1 MNNAKTPETPRK
13 TRRQFD
19 RETALTTAME
29 LFWRHGYEAT
39 SMSMLLKAL
48 NLTAPSLYMAF
59 GNKEQLF
66 QEAVGHY
73 NRQYGAKVFAPLKS
87 GGQARKAIEQV
98 LYNSADLVASG
109 KNPNGCLVSFG
120 AINSADP
127 LAVPSS
133 LLKSI
138 RKIVFNNLRECF
150 QNAVVSGEL
159 PESTDT
165 ARLARYYQGILGAI
179 QLLSLDGATPAELRA
194 VARDALKAW
203 PGKESLAKSA
213 D

>member
-1 MNNAKTPETPRK
+1 MSNAKTSETIRK

-19 RETALTTAME
+19 RDAALTTAMD

-48 NLTAPSLYMAF
+48 HLTAPSLYMAF

-66 QEAVGHY
+66 QKAVENY
-73 NRQYGAKVFAPLKS
+73 NRQHGAKVFAPLKS
-87 GGQARKAIEQV
+87 AGTAREAIEQV

-120 AINSADP
+120 AINSADHTALP
-127 LAVPSS
+127 YL
-133 LLKSI
+133 LLKSV
-138 RKIVFNNLRECF
+138 RKIVFNNLQQRF
-150 QNAVVSGEL
+150 QDAVSAGEL
-159 PESTDT
+159 PESTDV
-165 ARLARYYQGILGAI
+165 ARLARFYQGILGAI
-179 QLLSLDGATPAELRA
+179 QLQSLDGATPAELRE

-203 PGKESLAKSA
+203 PGKEGLAE
-213 D
+213 

>member
-1 MNNAKTPETPRK
+1 MNNVKAPEKTRK

-19 RETALTTAME
+19 RDAALDTAME

-48 NLTAPSLYMAF
+48 GLTAPSLYMAF

-73 NRQYGAKVFAPLKS
+73 SQQYGAQVFAPLKTA
-87 GGQARKAIEQV
+87 GTAREAIEQM

-120 AINSADP
+120 AINSADHT
-127 LAVPSS
+127 AVPST

-138 RKIVFNNLRECF
+138 RKTVFNNIRGRL
-150 QNAVVSGEL
+150 QDAVRSGEL

-165 ARLARYYQGILGAI
+165 ARLARFYQGIQGAI
-179 QLLSLDGATPAELRA
+179 QLLSLDGATVAELRA

-203 PGKESLAKSA
+203 PGKESKV
-213 D
+213 

>member
-1 MNNAKTPETPRK
+1 MSNAKVSETIRK

-19 RETALTTAME
+19 RDAALSTAME

-48 NLTAPSLYMAF
+48 DLTAPSLYMAF

-66 QEAVGHY
+66 QEAVAHY
-73 NRQYGAKVFAPLKS
+73 SQRHGARVLAPLQS
-87 GGQARKAIEQV
+87 AGTAREAMEQV

-120 AINSADP
+120 AINSSDP
-127 LAVPSS
+127 TAMPPS

-138 RKIVFNNLRECF
+138 RKNVFNQIRECL
-150 QNAVVSGEL
+150 QNGVRSGEL

-165 ARLARYYQGILGAI
+165 ARLARFYQGILGAI
-179 QLLSLDGATPAELRA
+179 QLLSLDGATTSELRA

-203 PGKESLAKSA
+203 PGKK
-213 D
+213 

>member
-1 MNNAKTPETPRK
+1 MSNSKAPETTRK

-19 RETALTTAME
+19 REAALTTAME

-48 NLTAPSLYMAF
+48 KLTAPSLYLAF

-66 QEAVGHY
+66 REAVAHY
-73 NRQYGAKVFAPLKS
+73 SQRHAAMVFAPLKTADT
-87 GGQARKAIEQV
+87 AREAIEQV

-120 AINSADP
+120 AINSSDHTAMP
-127 LAVPSS
+127 CA

-138 RKIVFNNLRECF
+138 RKVVFNSIRERL
-150 QNAVVSGEL
+150 QHAVSSGEL
-159 PESTDT
+159 PKSTDT
-165 ARLARYYQGILGAI
+165 ARLARFYQGILGAI
-179 QLLSLDGATPAELRA
+179 QLLSLDGAMPAELRA

-203 PGKESLAKSA
+203 PGK

>member
-1 MNNAKTPETPRK
+1 MNTVKAPEKNRK

-19 RETALTTAME
+19 RDTALTTAME

-48 NLTAPSLYMAF
+48 KLTAPSLYMAF

-66 QEAVGHY
+66 QAAVEQYREHY
-73 NRQYGAKVFAPLKS
+73 ATKVFAPLKS
-87 GGQARKAIEQV
+87 AATAREAIEQM
-98 LYNSADLVASG
+98 LYNSADMVASG

-120 AINSADP
+120 AINSSDHASKP
-127 LAVPSS
+127 AA

-138 RKIVFNNLRECF
+138 RKTVFDYIRERL
-150 QNAVVSGEL
+150 QNGVDSNEL
-159 PESTDT
+159 PPSTDVP
-165 ARLARYYQGILGAI
+165 RLARFYLGTLGAI
-179 QLLSLDGATPAELRA
+179 QLLSLDGATTPELRA

-203 PGKESLAKSA
+203 PENPA
-213 D
+213 